1 MQSDLEQNTSTEY
14 GYVKEGKVYLKAYA
28 TYPDR
33 QIGEV
38 KTTNE
43 EALAYFIRRFEF
55 ITGKVEA
62 LLADIEGALN
72 KGSYLMKLLHMR
84 GQLEQYDA
92 IGDFMPLFHKLDEA
106 EDSIRG
112 LIDQNRVKNYEIKQA
127 LLQEWRDNLTEI
139 KDWMEASAKAKE
151 IREKWLKTGSVAKE
165 HEAEIEGAFDEELN
179 IFFQTRKVYF
189 DERQRI
195 MMERVEK
202 YDKITQ
208 AARALAAPD
217 QNPWHSYKAL
227 NNLAEDWK
235 AVGPVPKVHFEPLIK
250 QFKQYKRSIMYALK
264 KQRLEKEKAKPVD
277 PVLVENLARKEAM
290 IQEVRGYEQIDL
302 RIAFAKTKELQN
314 TWRDI
319 GNVPEHLK
327 NDINNKFTYH
337 CDRIFEMSYLMR
349 TIYIQ
354 NRFFNSKPIKEQFSI
369 KIQMLRDIIRKDE
382 TELQSMEAEFNLIP
396 EYERRNPNHKPLY
409 NKLNTQKRKLRVK
422 YKLVEEMQTQL
433 TALS

>member
-1 MQSDLEQNTSTEY
+1 MQNDLEKNTNTEY
-14 GYVKEGKVYLKAYA
+14 GYVKDGKVYLKAYS
-28 TYPDR
+28 TFEDR
-33 QIGEV
+33 QIGDV
-38 KTTNE
+38 KTTDE

-55 ITGKVEA
+55 ITGKVQA
-62 LLADIEGALN
+62 LLDDIENAVN

-84 GQLEQYDA
+84 GQLETYDA
-92 IGDFMPLFHKLDEA
+92 LGDFMPLFAKLDEA
-106 EDSIRG
+106 EDTIRG
-112 LIDQNRVKNYEIKQA
+112 LIDNNRVKNFEIKQA
-127 LLQEWRDNLTEI
+127 LLQEWRENLGTI
-139 KDWMEASAKAKE
+139 ADWMVASAKAKE

-165 HEAEIEGAFDEELN
+165 HEEETEGAFEQELN

-202 YDKITQ
+202 YAQIT
-208 AARALAAPD
+208 ASARALAAPD
-217 QNPWHSYKAL
+217 QNPWNSFKTL
-227 NNLAEDWK
+227 NILSEEWK
-235 AVGPVPKVHFEPLIK
+235 AIGPVPKVHFEPLIK

-264 KQRLEKEKAKPVD
+264 KQKMEKERLKPVD
-277 PVLVENLARKEAM
+277 PVLIENLARKEAM
-290 IQEVRGYEQIDL
+290 IQEVKGYEQIDL

-314 TWRDI
+314 VWRDI

-349 TIYIQ
+349 TVYIQ
-354 NRFFNSKPIKEQFSI
+354 NRFFNSKPIKEQYSI

-382 TELQSMEAEFNLIP
+382 VELHSMEGEFNLIP
-396 EYERRNPNHKPLY
+396 EHDRRSPNHKPLY

-433 TALS
+433 SALS